1 MCSSPKPKDQCMTD
15 PATPKMQFDVV
26 ARRTSAHASQ
36 AVCKQASITMD
47 TDMAGNAAAFNP
59 AELLL
64 AALSACMIKGME
76 RVVPM
81 LNFQMRGV
89 EVHVHGVRQDVPPRM
104 ESITYEILIDSDEP
118 DRRLD
123 LLHENVKKYGTVFNT
138 VAPGTSLSG
147 VIRRK
152 AAEGR

>member
-1 MCSSPKPKDQCMTD
+1 MTA
-15 PATPKMQFDVV
+15 PVPPKMEFDVS
-26 ARRTSAHASQ
+26 ATRLSAHASQ

-47 TDMAGNAAAFNP
+47 TDMRGNTAAFNP

-81 LNFQMRGV
+81 LGFQMRGV
-89 EVHVHGVRQDVPPRM
+89 EVHVHGVRQDVPPRL
-104 ESITYEILIDSDEP
+104 ESISYEIVVDSDEV

-123 LLHENVKKYGTVFNT
+123 LLHQNIKKYGTVFKPARN
-138 VAPGTSLSG
+138 S
-147 VIRRK
+147 
-152 AAEGR
+152 